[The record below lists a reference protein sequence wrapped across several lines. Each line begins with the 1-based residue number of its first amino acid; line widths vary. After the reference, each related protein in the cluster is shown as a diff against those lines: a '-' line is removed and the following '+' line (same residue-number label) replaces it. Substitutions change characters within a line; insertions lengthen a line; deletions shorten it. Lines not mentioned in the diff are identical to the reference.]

1 MNSIKHHVLRSHSSS
16 SDESMYEEEEVI
28 EEGTPREAPTSPK
41 GASDVQLGT
50 RLPTPRSDEEEEDG
64 GIYDGEDGEEEM
76 EGEYED
82 YEENGDRPQEEERIS
97 NAEEGEQST
106 KVNTQE

>member
-1 MNSIKHHVLRSHSSS
+1 
-16 SDESMYEEEEVI
+16 
-28 EEGTPREAPTSPK
+28 
-41 GASDVQLGT
+41 
-50 RLPTPRSDEEEEDG
+50 
-64 GIYDGEDGEEEM
+64 M

-82 YEENGDRPQEEERIS
+82 YEENDDRRQEEERIS

>member
-1 MNSIKHHVLRSHSSS
+1 
-16 SDESMYEEEEVI
+16 
-28 EEGTPREAPTSPK
+28 
-41 GASDVQLGT
+41 
-50 RLPTPRSDEEEEDG
+50 
-64 GIYDGEDGEEEM
+64 M

-82 YEENGDRPQEEERIS
+82 YEENDDRQSLTNTKEQQEEERIS